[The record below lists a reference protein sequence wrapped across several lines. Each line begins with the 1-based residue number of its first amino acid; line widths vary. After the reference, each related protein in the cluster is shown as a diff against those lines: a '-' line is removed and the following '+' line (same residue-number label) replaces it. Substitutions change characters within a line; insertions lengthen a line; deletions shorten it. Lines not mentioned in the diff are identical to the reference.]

1 MNGGTVNKILL
12 YMAVL
17 SGLLIVVVYFV
28 GFATDSGAVGTAANS
43 LLKSIT
49 GRNSSGNFAAY
60 PSGTTQLAGGV
71 GQAAA

>member
-17 SGLLIVVVYFV
+17 SGLLIIVVYFV
-28 GFATDSGAVGTAANS
+28 GFATDAGATGVAVNS

-49 GRNSSGNFAAY
+49 GRNSAGNFAAY
-60 PSGTTQLAGGV
+60 PSGTKQLAGGV
-71 GQAAA
+71 GTAQA